1 MRYVIVGFGR
11 VGHRTARILKEE
23 GHDVT
28 IIEIDPKKCDRARD
42 EGFSVIEGDAMDEQ
56 ILNDADLDSADAFG
70 GLSGDLNVNYA
81 ACIVAANHGCRTVMR
96 IDEDY
101 REEIY
106 QKYAA
111 EVDEIIYPERL
122 GAIGAKNALLGGDF
136 NIIADLT
143 ADLSLASFS
152 LPDDSPVID
161 LHISEIELPDR
172 AVLYAHG
179 RAHNAQTIPLPQTV
193 VQPGDRVS
201 VIAEVGDMDEVKNVL
216 LGENRQATAS

>member
-28 IIEIDPKKCDRARD
+28 IIEIDAKKCDRARE
-42 EGFSVIEGDAMDEQ
+42 EGFSVIEGDAMDEAT
-56 ILNDADLDSADAFG
+56 LDHADLNSADAFG

-81 ACIVAANHGCRTVMR
+81 ACIVAAKHGCRTVMR

-106 QKYAA
+106 EKYAA
-111 EVDEIIYPERL
+111 DVDEIIYPERL

-152 LPDDSPVID
+152 LPEDSPIID
-161 LHISEIELPDR
+161 LHVSEIDLPEG

-179 RAHNAQTIPLPQTV
+179 RAHQAQTIPLPQTV
-193 VQPGDRVS
+193 IQPGDRVS
-201 VIAEVGDMDEVKNVL
+201 IIAEVGDMDAVKQVL
-216 LGENRQATAS
+216 LGPNRTATAS